1 MIVRNQLLR
10 VRMKDL
16 QIQKFDIDYYI
27 RTSQNKNLT
36 IENTILTQ
44 HNFILVVTIAFLQVR
59 FDYILTIEN
68 SKQVT

>member
-1 MIVRNQLLR
+1 MIVRNHLLR